1 MSKNKILIA
10 GNWKMNKTSAEA
22 KSLVAEIVAGCG
34 KETKVDVAVCPP
46 FTALE
51 SAATSLKGS
60 NVILG
65 AQNVY
70 VKADGAFTGEI
81 STGMLVEVGCKA
93 VILGHSERRQYFAET
108 DAFVNE
114 KSLVALKAGLMP
126 IICVGE
132 TLAEREAGKMLEVV
146 TRQTVGALKGMT
158 ESDAAKIVIAYE
170 PVWAIGTGK
179 TATPAMA
186 QEVHAAI
193 RALLVKQF
201 GAAGKG
207 VRILYGGSMKPENAS
222 ELLDQAD
229 IDGGLIGGAAL
240 KSKSFLELVTIAASK
255 CKTGEGHHHC
265 SCGCH

>member
-22 KSLVAEIVAGCG
+22 RTLVSEIVAGCG
-34 KETKVDVAVCPP
+34 KSTSVDVAVCPP

-51 SAATSLKGS
+51 SAAAALKGS
-60 NVILG
+60 TVKLG

-70 VKADGAFTGEI
+70 TKASGAYTGEI
-81 STGMLVEVGCKA
+81 STGMLTEIGCSC
-93 VILGHSERRQYFAET
+93 VILGHSERRQYFGET
-108 DAFVNE
+108 DASVNE
-114 KSLVALKAGLMP
+114 KTKVAIAAGLQA
-126 IICVGE
+126 IVCVGE
-132 TLAEREAGKMLEVV
+132 TLEERESGKMLEVV
-146 TRQTVGALKGMT
+146 TRQTVEGLKDIT
-158 ESDAAKIVIAYE
+158 DASLIVIAYE

-179 TATPAMA
+179 TATPEMA

-201 GAAGKG
+201 ADAGKG
-207 VRILYGGSMKPENAS
+207 VRILYGGSMNPANAS

-240 KSKSFLELVTIAASK
+240 KSASFLDLIKIACSK
-255 CKTGEGHHHC
+255 NDSGDKCCCGH
-265 SCGCH
+265 